1 MGPGPQPHFQIYFL
15 SDSDVGVTAERVTL
29 PDHCLFDFNL
39 HKITWGAGRLKF
51 CRPRVWG
58 LRLCILQQ
66 SGPEELPEY
75 QQAATL
81 PPPSPAALS
90 QALGG
95 DLGGACL
102 LPAAELLL
110 QLGCWTQLLRRD
122 LTSRCQEQLLNS
134 QKSRTDQT
142 HPVVNWQGSLATW
155 PQTIKWSLGIPA
167 EVTHG
172 ERCVGHLAKA
182 VN

>member
-81 PPPSPAALS
+81 PPLPLQPYPRLWEGI
-90 QALGG
+90 LGG
-95 DLGGACL
+95 RVYCPQQSCYSSWAAGLNFSEEIL
-102 LPAAELLL
+102 LPDV
-110 QLGCWTQLLRRD
+110 RNSF
-122 LTSRCQEQLLNS
+122 LTARKVEQTRPTL
-134 QKSRTDQT
+134 
-142 HPVVNWQGSLATW
+142 W
-155 PQTIKWSLGIPA
+155 
-167 EVTHG
+167 
-172 ERCVGHLAKA
+172 
-182 VN
+182 